1 MLLSILLSIG
11 AVIIVVVLRAVWWV
25 SREVKTPSFP
35 AAGFVYR
42 RSGSHLGWV
51 SRDGSND
58 DWILWSVAD
67 QCMYRA
73 TSLEPSKWMASD
85 ETRAECLH
93 LGRLYV
99 EAKGKP
105 KTHDR

>member
-25 SREVKTPSFP
+25 SGEVKKPSFP

-42 RSGSHLGWV
+42 RCGPHLGGV
-51 SRDGSND
+51 GRDGFNN

-67 QCMYRA
+67 QRMYRA

-93 LGRLYV
+93 LGRLHV
-99 EAKGKP
+99 EAKP
-105 KTHDR
+105 K